1 MHVQPNQV
9 LAQDPDKKHRY
20 DRKGSLITT
29 SIGTFSLA
37 NRKASLAQ
45 RKSLNATMTG
55 LTNNSD
61 TGGPDL
67 KKDTM
72 ENSDS
77 SPEPKAS
84 KKQRHKVTFMDE
96 VTSDKT
102 QLT

>member
-1 MHVQPNQV
+1 MHVQPNQFQ
-9 LAQDPDKKHRY
+9 AQDPNKKSRY

-37 NRKASLAQ
+37 NRKASLAH

-72 ENSDS
+72 ESSDT
-77 SPEPKAS
+77 SPEPKT